1 MAEQWLTYQ
10 QAGELLGMS
19 ANAVR
24 QRARRLM
31 WRVQPGNDGRV
42 LVFIPD
48 GVAVRPRVRP
58 APQAA
63 GRAPEQAPGQ
73 SVAQTAAQAAIQAA
87 VQAVGH
93 PAEIDAL
100 REVIVALRTQLAKA
114 EAVADEVRRE
124 NAAERQRYMEAQ
136 ERWEARLDGLAANL
150 AEVRQA
156 RLAEAEVN
164 ARREVELQRVQA
176 EMERLRG
183 RPSPTAA
190 QPPAIS

>member
-31 WRVQPGNDGRV
+31 WRVQPGNDGRA

-73 SVAQTAAQAAIQAA
+73 HVAQTAAQAAIQAA
-87 VQAVGH
+87 VQAASH
-93 PAEIDAL
+93 PAEVDAL
-100 REVIVALRTQLAKA
+100 REVIAALRTQLAKA
-114 EAVADEVRRE
+114 EAVADEVRQE

-136 ERWEARLDGLAANL
+136 ARWEDRLDGLAADL
-150 AEVRQA
+150 AEARQA
-156 RLAEAEVN
+156 RLVEVETN
-164 ARREVELQRVQA
+164 TRREVELQQLHA
-176 EMERLRG
+176 ELEKLRARPWWRRLFG
-183 RPSPTAA
+183 AD
-190 QPPAIS
+190 